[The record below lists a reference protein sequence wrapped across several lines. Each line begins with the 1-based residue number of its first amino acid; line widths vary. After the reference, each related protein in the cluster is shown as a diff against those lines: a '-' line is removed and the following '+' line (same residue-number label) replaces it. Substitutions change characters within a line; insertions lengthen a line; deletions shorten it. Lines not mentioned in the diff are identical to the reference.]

1 MNIEPKTEP
10 DSPPWPIPTN
20 PNNFENKS
28 IEDLIGILRGT
39 YQFEIFDIVE
49 GVLVSK
55 KDELERSVKKNL
67 GTIKELRRA
76 NSKLA
81 DEKRRVEELL
91 ESSNTKFRG
100 LNERVG
106 KLENDVIFLLS
117 VDASGDCEN
126 EGDLVW
132 SLLLLILKTKI
143 EMFVI

>member
-10 DSPPWPIPTN
+10 GSPPWPIPTN

-55 KDELERSVKKNL
+55 KDELEGSMKKNL
-67 GTIKELRRA
+67 GTIKELGRE
-76 NSKLA
+76 NGKLA

-91 ESSNTKFRG
+91 ESLNTKFRG
-100 LNERVG
+100 LNEKVG
-106 KLENDVIFLLS
+106 KLENDVIFLPS
-117 VDASGDCEN
+117 VDASGDC
-126 EGDLVW
+126 
-132 SLLLLILKTKI
+132 
-143 EMFVI
+143 